1 MEYTMKAI
9 GIIHTPLIEK
19 GDTPIQSSRSDIS
32 GTVELFSQYLEGL
45 EGIEEFSHIYLL
57 YGFHRSDQ
65 KISLRV
71 KPFLDDQYRGLFTT
85 RYPCRPNPLGLS
97 VVRLVGRQANEL
109 SFIGADM
116 LDETPL
122 LDIKPYIPEFDV
134 FSVDKLGWYQNRKF
148 S

>member
-1 MEYTMKAI
+1 MEFLMKAI

-19 GDTPIQSSRSDIS
+19 ENTPIQSSRSDIS
-32 GTVELFSQYLEGL
+32 GTIELFPQYLEGL

-65 KISLRV
+65 EITLRV

-85 RYPCRPNPLGLS
+85 RYPCRPNPIGLS
-97 VVRLVGRQANEL
+97 VVRLVRRQANML

-122 LDIKPYIPEFDV
+122 LDIKPYIPDFDV
-134 FSVDKLGWYQNRKF
+134 FSVDKMGWYQNRKF

>member
-1 MEYTMKAI
+1 MEFLMKAI
-9 GIIHTPLIEK
+9 GIIHTPLTEK
-19 GDTPIQSSRSDIS
+19 ENTPIQSSRSDIS
-32 GTVELFSQYLEGL
+32 GTIELFPQYLEGL

-65 KISLRV
+65 EITLRV

-85 RYPCRPNPLGLS
+85 RYPCRPNPIGLS
-97 VVRLVGRQANEL
+97 VVRLVRRQANML

-122 LDIKPYIPEFDV
+122 LDIKPYIPDFDV
-134 FSVDKLGWYQNRKF
+134 FSVDKMGWYQNRKF

>member
-1 MEYTMKAI
+1 MEFLMKAI

-19 GDTPIQSSRSDIS
+19 ENTPIQSSRSDIS
-32 GTVELFSQYLEGL
+32 GTIELFPQYLEGL

-65 KISLRV
+65 EITLRV

-85 RYPCRPNPLGLS
+85 RYPCRPNPIGLS
-97 VVRLVGRQANEL
+97 VVRLVRRQANML

-134 FSVDKLGWYQNRKF
+134 FSVDKMGWYQNRKF